1 MKKSICMVLSAILLC
16 INIAGCSAP
25 SPGQSSLSGP
35 DSQSTSGSVSAPS
48 SASSASLSS
57 ALVESSQPAASG
69 ESQVE
74 SSGAAEGP
82 TEEELE
88 KLFRSVMHE
97 IQELAY
103 EDSTY
108 VIGQIFGGDIE
119 FDYDDRVTF
128 DHFEYIRTTRQY
140 SEMENYYGH
149 FFTGEALDWIMST
162 KFLDVD
168 GVLYLW
174 KTGGATLNGCGSIS
188 IENLQ
193 GNTYQATW
201 ESSIGEHNTV
211 FTVQKTDAGYRVSSI
226 DYCPDLLDREVL
238 KERMGLE

>member
-1 MKKSICMVLSAILLC
+1 MKKSIGVFLAVTLFCLSV
-16 INIAGCSAP
+16 AGCSAP
-25 SPGQSSLSGP
+25 GQGESSLSEP
-35 DSQSTSGSVSAPS
+35 ASVSAPS
-48 SASSASLSS
+48 SSQLPPTSSASTSS
-57 ALVESSQPAASG
+57 ALPESSQPAALG

-97 IQELAY
+97 IQELAF
-103 EDSTY
+103 EDPTY

-140 SEMENYYGH
+140 SELENYYGH

-174 KTGGATLNGCGSIS
+174 PGGGATGIGYWSIS

-193 GNTYQATW
+193 GDTYQAAW

-211 FTVQKTDAGYRVSSI
+211 FTVEKTDAGYRVSSI
-226 DYCPDLLDREVL
+226 DYCPDFLDREVL
-238 KERMGLE
+238 KKHLGLK